1 MVQPGTWAASGRPFA
16 DSSDVVRLVRHFCC
30 AQDTAA
36 YGPYRAVGAD
46 DAELQVECLLPGR
59 LYASRLVTGEGRP
72 RPVDVQTYTG
82 LAELGGLLWEQ
93 EVRALTRVTGFRHP
107 ALPQLLGGGYEDADS
122 VKEAGLDSIDGCAFV
137 ITEGAE
143 EKLGSGSATYY
154 RARPREAL
162 RQFALLADGL
172 ATLHDLGLA
181 HRNLWPAAIDVVPLS
196 DEATEPFNLRLA
208 RFELSAFIT
217 HLFSGA
223 TADTVAAQDE
233 MRALVLGQGPGPLGY
248 LPRERLGF
256 LLPLEEEKLAEQGSK
271 LDVFCLGA
279 IVCEWFVGPMPA
291 ELLPSEVPGDEAG
304 VRAVRG
310 RLDALAAERLRLLDG
325 ADLPEQL
332 RSLLRDMLN
341 PDQNS
346 RPTATKVV
354 NELSRGRDTNLAFF
368 GDEISEKPYLLAFM
382 PGYSKTTLYAEATQE
397 NRRSWLERDPT
408 TEEGAKELAE
418 RIGQD
423 LRRGFMLHSPHGAE
437 PFVST
442 GSVSARREATTLLV
456 GDDILWFCHPLRRQ
470 LSVFD
475 GGGLGPPV
483 NEALLITHVA
493 ARSRPHVR
501 RLLEDLTRV
510 SAQRPLPEL
519 RPVDYKT
526 ERRTMD
532 ALLEEH
538 PPWTPLLDVI
548 TPLAADSPADLDY
561 QKATDW
567 LLEYQGVELRA
578 RQYAFQ
584 RDEDARPH
592 DQDVLVFW
600 DSGPDEDR
608 IYQSALLTKFALSRP
623 RLGDF
628 FREFEN
634 DDGSSDVEILPGEHP
649 WPARGRTTIEAQLV
663 RTAGQDRIVIRSK
676 GDRPVPEKGWL
687 RPLDDRGT
695 EVALRR
701 QVEARWELFAMRSLT
716 ANLRDPRGIRT
727 LPHRWADAG
736 KGMLGDGSAAVK
748 EMLTWQPFF
757 ALQGPPG
764 TGKTTVA
771 SRAVEEYLKQEPTHR
786 ILIASQSNFTLDN
799 LAARVLR
806 DIGALDDNGPTDRLK
821 DVPIA
826 LRVMSRRAEPD
837 SQIRLWSRN
846 ELTVRRAGQMRAH
859 VDRVL
864 AGVVDEA
871 LRPVL
876 GDWHRLLDR
885 SSRVSVLPE
894 LADRL
899 QRGANIVFA
908 TCSTA
913 TSRALDL
920 EGDVAAFDW
929 VIVEEAAKA
938 WPTELAIP
946 LVRGTRWTLI
956 GDHHQLPAYRRDEVV
971 RFLDSCIGD
980 PSDEVAVAKA
990 VRGTYIDA
998 FDLFRTLFKPR
1009 PGDPPKLRRPVA
1021 MLSTQFRM
1029 RPAIASI
1036 VSRVFYPRAPQPGE
1050 HKPGDGLPLGAIET
1064 LHDDQPAPLRAPDW
1078 LAGPSAPAL
1087 VWLDTGGLSICK
1099 SEPHWRNDGEAEV
1112 VSALVESLRPRPQSN
1127 KDGFSAEPL
1136 AVLTPYRQQL
1146 ERLRL
1151 RTKLADYP
1159 LATMHAFQGREAD
1172 IVVVSLVRDS
1182 ARAPRSG
1189 EDRKPWDGFGHLSR
1203 RDLVNVLFSRARR
1216 LLVLVGDFEHYNSYS
1231 DGEDDFWHLVCH
1243 GVADLYGTRKYA
1255 HQVFPELEI
1264 R

>member
-1 MVQPGTWAASGRPFA
+1 MAQSGPWAASGRPFA
-16 DSSDVVRLVRHFCC
+16 DGTDVVRLVRHYCC

-36 YGPYRAVGAD
+36 YGPYRAAGAD
-46 DAELQVECLLPGR
+46 DAEPQVECLLPGR
-59 LYASRLVTGEGRP
+59 LYASRLVSGEGRP
-72 RPVDVQTYTG
+72 RPVDVQTFIG
-82 LAELGGLLWEQ
+82 LSELGGLLWEQ

-122 VKEAGLDSIDGCAFV
+122 VKEVGVVGIDGCAFV

-143 EKLGSGSATYY
+143 EMLGSEGAAYY
-154 RARPREAL
+154 RERPREAL

-172 ATLHDLGLA
+172 ATLHDLGMA
-181 HRNLWPAAIDVVPLS
+181 HRNLWPAAIDVVPQS
-196 DEATEPFNLRLA
+196 DQALEPFNLRLA

-217 HLFSGA
+217 HLFSGVTMD
-223 TADTVAAQDE
+223 TAAAQDE
-233 MRALVLGQGPGPLGY
+233 MRALVLGQGPGPLAY
-248 LPRERLGF
+248 LPPERLAF
-256 LLPLEEEKLAEQGSK
+256 LLPLDQEKLAEQGSK
-271 LDVFCLGA
+271 TDVFCLGA
-279 IVCEWFVGPMPA
+279 IVWEWFVGPVSA
-291 ELLPSEVPGDEAG
+291 ELLPTEVPGDDAG
-304 VRAVRG
+304 VRALRD
-310 RLDALAAERLRLLDG
+310 RLEATAAERLRLLDS

-332 RSLLRDMLN
+332 RGLLRAMLN
-341 PDQNS
+341 KDQHR
-346 RPTATKVV
+346 RPTATEVV
-354 NELSRGRDTNLAFF
+354 NDLSRARDANLAFF

-382 PGYSKTTLYAEATQE
+382 PGYSKATLYSETIQE

-408 TEEGAKELAE
+408 TEDGARELAE
-418 RIGQD
+418 RLGRD
-423 LRRGFMLHSPHGAE
+423 LRRGFMLYSPHGAE

-442 GSVSARREATTLLV
+442 GLATARREATTVLV
-456 GDDILWFCHPLRRQ
+456 GDDILWFCQPFRRQ
-470 LSVFD
+470 LSVFE

-483 NEALLITHVA
+483 NEALLIKYVA
-493 ARSRPHVR
+493 ARSRPDVR
-501 RLLEDLTRV
+501 RLLDDLVKV

-532 ALLEEH
+532 ALLRDH
-538 PPWTPLLDVI
+538 PPWTPLLEAI
-548 TPLAADSPADLDY
+548 KPLAEDSPAELDY
-561 QKATDW
+561 QKAIDW

-578 RQYAFQ
+578 RQYAFK
-584 RDEDARPH
+584 RAPDARPY
-592 DQDVLVFW
+592 DQDVLVVW
-600 DSGPDEDR
+600 DPGPDDDR
-608 IYQSALLTKFALSRP
+608 IYQSALLTKYALSRP
-623 RLGDF
+623 GLGDF

-634 DDGSSDVEILPGEHP
+634 DDGSADVEILPGEHP
-649 WPARGRTTIEAQLV
+649 WPARGQTTIEAQLV
-663 RTAGQDRIVIRSK
+663 RTAGQDRIVLRSK
-676 GDRPVPEKGWL
+676 GEHLVPNQGWL

-701 QVEARWELFAMRSLT
+701 QADARWELFAMKTLT
-716 ANLRDPRGIRT
+716 ADLRDPRGIRT

-748 EMLTWQPFF
+748 EMLSWQPFF

-771 SRAVEEYLKQEPTHR
+771 SRAVAEYLKQESTHR
-786 ILIASQSNFTLDN
+786 ILVASQSNFTLDN
-799 LAARVLR
+799 LAARILR

-859 VDRVL
+859 IERIL

-876 GDWHRLLDR
+876 RDWQQLLDR
-885 SSRVSVLPE
+885 STQVSVLPE

-913 TSRALDL
+913 TPRALDI

-971 RFLDSCIGD
+971 SFLDSCIGD
-980 PSDEVAVAKA
+980 PSNEVAVAEG
-990 VRGTYIDA
+990 VRAAYINA
-998 FDLFRTLFKPR
+998 FDLFRTLFMPR
-1009 PGDPPKLRRPVA
+1009 PDDPPKLRRPIA

-1036 VSRVFYPRAPQPGE
+1036 VSRVFYPRDPRPGE
-1050 HKPGDGLPLGAIET
+1050 HKPSDGLPLGAIET
-1064 LHDDQPAPLRAPDW
+1064 LHDDESAPLRRPDW
-1078 LAGPSAPAL
+1078 LAGPDAPAL

-1112 VSALVESLRPRPQSN
+1112 VNTLVESLQPRPQPN
-1127 KDGFSAEPL
+1127 KNGFSAEPL

-1146 ERLRL
+1146 EALR
-1151 RTKLADYP
+1151 RRRALADYP

-1172 IVVVSLVRDS
+1172 IVIVSLVRDS
-1182 ARAPRSG
+1182 ARAPRPG
-1189 EDRKPWDGFGHLSR
+1189 EERKPWDGFGHLSR

-1216 LLVLVGDFEHYNSYS
+1216 LLVLVGDFDHYNSYS
-1231 DGEDDFWHLVCH
+1231 DDEDSFWRLVCR
-1243 GVADLYGTRKYA
+1243 GVKLYGERRYA
-1255 HQVFPELEI
+1255 DEEFPGLETP
-1264 R
+1264 